1 MKKIFSILLQIIV
14 VLAVLAG
21 AGKAVAWRLASDQT
35 ATASAPASHP
45 PVSVTVKTLEPE
57 KARVWT
63 EFSGRMKAVDYAE
76 IRPEVSG
83 RITEVRFRDG
93 QTVKAGD
100 ILFVID
106 PRPYQA
112 VVDRDQAN
120 IASAQSKLELA
131 QFDQKR
137 AQSLIGS
144 HAIAQSD
151 MDKYNDEERSA
162 EAALAAAKADLAQ
175 AQVDLEHAYV
185 TAPISGRVSQVD
197 VTLGNIVQ
205 SGANAPLLTSIVS
218 NDGIYADFDV
228 DEQTYLQTIRA
239 SGNAQQPLVPVQV
252 VAQGDNHPY
261 NGVIE
266 SFDNRIDTVSGTIR
280 ARAKFDNRDG
290 ALVPGMF
297 VTVKLAGSGDTDALL
312 VPERAVGFD
321 QSKKFVY
328 VVDAEGKVSY
338 RPVELGDQ
346 VGSQRIVQSGL
357 AAGDRVIVDGIQHV
371 HPDDVVDAKE
381 MAPGSDLTATSY

>member
-1 MKKIFSILLQIIV
+1 MKKFVSIVLQIAL
-14 VLAVLAG
+14 VLVLLG
-21 AGKAVAWRLASDQT
+21 LAGKAVATRLASDQ
-35 ATASAPASHP
+35 AAAAGAPASHP
-45 PVSVTVKTLEPE
+45 PVSVTVKTLQPE

-63 EFSGRMKAVDYAE
+63 EFSGRMHAVDYAE

-112 VVDRDQAN
+112 VVDRDEAN

-131 QFDQKR
+131 KFDQQR
-137 AQSLIGS
+137 AQTLIIS
-144 HAIAQSD
+144 HAVAQSD
-151 MDKYNDEERSA
+151 LDKYNDEERNA
-162 EAALAAAKADLAQ
+162 EASLAAAKADLAQ
-175 AQVDLEHAYV
+175 AQVDLEHASV
-185 TAPISGRVSQVD
+185 MAPISGRVSQVD

-228 DEQTYLQTIRA
+228 DEQTYMQTIRA
-239 SGNAQQPLVPVQV
+239 AGNAPQPLVPVQV
-252 VAQGDNHPY
+252 VAQGDNHAY

-280 ARAKFDNRDG
+280 ARAKFANTDG

-297 VTVKLAGSGDTDALL
+297 VTVKLGGNNPIDALL
-312 VPERAVGFD
+312 VPERAIGFD

-328 VVDAEGKVSY
+328 VVDATGTVSY

-346 VGSQRIVQSGL
+346 VGSERIVQSGL
-357 AAGDRVIVDGIQHV
+357 AAGDRVIIDGIQHV
-371 HPDDVVDAKE
+371 HPADVVDAKE
-381 MAPGSDLTATSY
+381 VAPGSDLTATSY

>member
-1 MKKIFSILLQIIV
+1 MKKFASIMLKTVV
-14 VLAVLAG
+14 VLALLG
-21 AGKAVAWRLASDQT
+21 LAGKAVVSRLASDQT
-35 ATASAPASHP
+35 AASAAPASHSP
-45 PVSVTVKTLEPE
+45 ATVLVKTLQLE

-63 EFSGRMKAVDYAE
+63 EFSGRMQAVDYAE
-76 IRPEVSG
+76 IRPEVNG

-100 ILFVID
+100 VLFVID

-120 IASAQSKLELA
+120 IVSAQSKLELA
-131 QFDQKR
+131 QFDQQR
-137 AQSLIGS
+137 AQSLISS

-151 MDKYNDEERSA
+151 LDKYNDEQRSA
-162 EAALAAAKADLAQ
+162 QAALDAAKADLAQ

-228 DEQTYLQTIRA
+228 DEQTYMETIRA
-239 SGNAQQPLVPVQV
+239 SGNAQNPLVPVQV
-252 VAQGDNHPY
+252 VVQGDSHTY

-280 ARAKFDNRDG
+280 ARAKFDNKDG

-297 VTVKLAGSGDTDALL
+297 VTVKLGGTGETDALL
-312 VPERAVGFD
+312 VPERAIGFD
-321 QSKKFVY
+321 QSKKFVF
-328 VVDAEGKVSY
+328 VVDASGTVSY

-371 HPDDVVDAKE
+371 HPADVVDAKE

>member
-1 MKKIFSILLQIIV
+1 MKKIVSILFKTVL
-14 VLAVLAG
+14 VLAVLG
-21 AGKAVAWRLASDQT
+21 LIGKAVASRLA
-35 ATASAPASHP
+35 AGNAAMAAAPASHP
-45 PVSVTVKTLEPE
+45 TVTVTVKTLEPE

-63 EFSGRMKAVDYAE
+63 EFSGRMHAVDEAE

-83 RITEVRFRDG
+83 RITEVRFQDG

-112 VVDRDQAN
+112 VVDRDRAN
-120 IASAQSKLELA
+120 IALAQSKLELA
-131 QFDQKR
+131 KFDQQR
-137 AQSLIGS
+137 AQNLIGS

-151 MDKYNDEERSA
+151 LDKFNDEEQSA
-162 EAALAAAKADLAQ
+162 EASLDAAKADLAQ

-185 TAPISGRVSQVD
+185 TAPISGRVSQVE

-205 SGANAPLLTSIVS
+205 SGANAPVLTSIVS

-228 DEQTYLQTIRA
+228 DEQTYMQTIRA
-239 SGNAQQPLVPVQV
+239 SGNAQNPLVPVQV

-280 ARAKFDNRDG
+280 ARAKFDNKDG

-297 VTVKLAGSGDTDALL
+297 VTVKLGETNSIDALL
-312 VPERAVGFD
+312 VPERAIGFD
-321 QSKKFVY
+321 QSKKFVF
-328 VVDAEGKVSY
+328 VVDAGGTVSY
-338 RPVELGDQ
+338 RTVELGDQ
-346 VGSQRIVQSGL
+346 VGSQRIVESGL

-371 HPDDVVDAKE
+371 HPADVVDAKE

>member
-1 MKKIFSILLQIIV
+1 MQ
-14 VLAVLAG
+14 
-21 AGKAVAWRLASDQT
+21 
-35 ATASAPASHP
+35 
-45 PVSVTVKTLEPE
+45 
-57 KARVWT
+57 
-63 EFSGRMKAVDYAE
+63 AVDYAE

-83 RITEVRFRDG
+83 RITEVRFQDG

-112 VVDRDQAN
+112 VVDRDKAN
-120 IASAQSKLELA
+120 IALAQSKLELA
-131 QFDQKR
+131 KFDQQR
-137 AQSLIGS
+137 AETLIGS

-151 MDKYNDEERSA
+151 LDKYNDEERSA
-162 EAALAAAKADLAQ
+162 EASLAAAQADLAQ

-185 TAPISGRVSQVD
+185 TAPISGRLSQVD

-228 DEQTYLQTIRA
+228 DEQTYMQTIRA
-239 SGNAQQPLVPVQV
+239 SGNSPQPLVPVQV
-252 VAQGDNHPY
+252 VAQGDDHAY
-261 NGVIE
+261 TGVIE

-280 ARAKFDNRDG
+280 ARAKFANKDG

-297 VTVKLAGSGDTDALL
+297 VTVKLGGTNPIDALL
-312 VPERAVGFD
+312 VPERAIGFD

-328 VVDAEGKVSY
+328 VVDASGTVSY
-338 RPVELGDQ
+338 RPVDLGDQ
-346 VGSQRIVQSGL
+346 VGAERIVRSGL

-371 HPDDVVDAKE
+371 HPADVVDAKE
-381 MAPGSDLTATSY
+381 VAPDSDLTATSY

>member
-1 MKKIFSILLQIIV
+1 
-14 VLAVLAG
+14 
-21 AGKAVAWRLASDQT
+21 
-35 ATASAPASHP
+35 
-45 PVSVTVKTLEPE
+45 VKTLHPE

-63 EFSGRMKAVDYAE
+63 EFSGRMHAVDYAE

-83 RITEVRFRDG
+83 RITEVRFQDG

-112 VVDRDQAN
+112 AVDRDKAD

-131 QFDQKR
+131 QYDQQR
-137 AQSLIGS
+137 AQNLIGS

-151 MDKYNDEERSA
+151 LDKFNDEQRSA
-162 EAALAAAKADLAQ
+162 QAALDAAKAQLAA

-185 TAPISGRVSQVD
+185 TAPISGRVSRVEI
-197 VTLGNIVQ
+197 TLGNLVQ
-205 SGANAPLLTSIVS
+205 SGSSAPLLTSIVS

-228 DEQTYLQTIRA
+228 DEQTYLQVVRA
-239 SGNAQQPLVPVQV
+239 SASGTAMQPLLPVQV
-252 VAQGDNHPY
+252 IAQGDDHPY

-280 ARAKFDNRDG
+280 ARAKFDNKDG

-297 VTVKLAGSGDTDALL
+297 VTVKLAGSSDSDALL

-328 VVDAEGKVSY
+328 VVDASGKVSY
-338 RPVELGDQ
+338 RPVDLGDQ
-346 VGSQRIVQSGL
+346 VGAQRIVKSGL

-371 HPDDVVDAKE
+371 HPADVVDAKE
-381 MAPGSDLTATSY
+381 VAPDTDLTAKAY